1 MTVKVHILEDWNG
14 YRAGSKVVMRES
26 AYYTHKHN
34 GVKLQLVSGRPQPLI
49 IPDEEEEFKS
59 WNIPVINEEE

>member
-26 AYYTHKHN
+26 AYYTHKQN

-49 IPDEEEEFKS
+49 ISDEEEEIES
-59 WNIPVINEEE
+59 WNIPAINEEE